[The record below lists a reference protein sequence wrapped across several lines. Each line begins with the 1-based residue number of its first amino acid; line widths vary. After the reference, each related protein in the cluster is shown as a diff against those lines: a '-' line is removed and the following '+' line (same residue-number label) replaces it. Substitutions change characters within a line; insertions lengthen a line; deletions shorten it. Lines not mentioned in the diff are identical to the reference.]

1 MSANSSSPPLPLL
14 FGSSFLL
21 IAIGTYLIFTP
32 CKTVPADLATTKSE
46 SNTTTTEIVYPTDK
60 YADPSL
66 SEKEKFLSIY
76 PLLRKE
82 LLDNLKNSNELND
95 EALAWC
101 EAMMDYNV
109 PGGKLN
115 RGMTVVTVVKTMN
128 PKASPKLLCQA
139 AVCGWAIEFLQAFFL
154 VADDVM
160 DDSQTRRGQPCWYKK
175 PAVKLIAINDSFLLE
190 SFVFGIL
197 KRHFADEPYYA
208 ALQELMRDVVL
219 KTEVGQL
226 LDLTSQPQDK
236 PADLERF
243 TLERYRAIVKYKTA
257 FYTFYLSTAMGL
269 LISGITEPAAYQVSR
284 RICCTMGEYF
294 QIQDDYLDCFGD
306 PEVIGKIGTDIQ
318 DNKCSWLVVQALKRC
333 NAQQRKVL
341 LENYGQ
347 WDDKKVAIIKELYRK
362 LDLQTVFAKYEEDS
376 YTAIQKELDQ
386 LKILPRGVF
395 EILLQKIYKRSK

>member
-14 FGSSFLL
+14 LGSSVLL
-21 IAIGTYLIFTP
+21 TAIGSYLLFASR
-32 CKTVPADLATTKSE
+32 KAVPADLATTQSE

-60 YADPSL
+60 YADSSL

-82 LLDNLKNSNELND
+82 LLDVLKNSNELND

-219 KTEVGQL
+219 KTEVEIG
-226 LDLTSQPQDK
+226 
-236 PADLERF
+236 
-243 TLERYRAIVKYKTA
+243 RAHV
-257 FYTFYLSTAMGL
+257 
-269 LISGITEPAAYQVSR
+269 
-284 RICCTMGEYF
+284 
-294 QIQDDYLDCFGD
+294 
-306 PEVIGKIGTDIQ
+306 
-318 DNKCSWLVVQALKRC
+318 
-333 NAQQRKVL
+333 
-341 LENYGQ
+341 
-347 WDDKKVAIIKELYRK
+347 
-362 LDLQTVFAKYEEDS
+362 
-376 YTAIQKELDQ
+376 
-386 LKILPRGVF
+386 
-395 EILLQKIYKRSK
+395 